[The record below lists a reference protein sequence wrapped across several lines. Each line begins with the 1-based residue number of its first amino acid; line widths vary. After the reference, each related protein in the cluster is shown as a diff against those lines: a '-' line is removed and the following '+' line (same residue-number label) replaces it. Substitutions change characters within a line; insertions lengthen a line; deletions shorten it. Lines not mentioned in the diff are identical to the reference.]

1 MPVEKFSRVRT
12 VLDSRGTEV
21 PPEVM
26 RTVGVDVE
34 TEYAM
39 KASREGADMMYVC
52 MYGRIELGFFF
63 R

>member
-39 KASREGADMMYVC
+39 KASREGADMIYVC
-52 MYGRIELGFFF
+52 MGG
-63 R
+63 